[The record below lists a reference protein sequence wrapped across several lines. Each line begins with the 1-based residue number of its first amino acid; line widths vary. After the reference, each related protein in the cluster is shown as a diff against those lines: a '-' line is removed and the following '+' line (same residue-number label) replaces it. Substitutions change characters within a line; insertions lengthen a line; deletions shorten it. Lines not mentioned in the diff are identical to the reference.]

1 MNWAGKRLLN
11 AKDMLWYLQDVVM
24 PDVEAPI
31 DERTILDAWHTGRLV
46 REKNQLAID
55 VSSIAP
61 GFDPNCDGMGLP
73 ALAGRLKISVEQ
85 LRYDIVTGKRVHPDK
100 FLGRYYWCSHSYY

>member
-46 REKNQLAID
+46 
-55 VSSIAP
+55 
-61 GFDPNCDGMGLP
+61 
-73 ALAGRLKISVEQ
+73 
-85 LRYDIVTGKRVHPDK
+85 
-100 FLGRYYWCSHSYY
+100 